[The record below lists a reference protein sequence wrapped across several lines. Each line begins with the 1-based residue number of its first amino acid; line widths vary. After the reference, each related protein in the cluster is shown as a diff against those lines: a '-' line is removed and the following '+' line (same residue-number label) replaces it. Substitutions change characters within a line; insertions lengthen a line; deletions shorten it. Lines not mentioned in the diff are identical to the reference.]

1 MPKFVLPSIQEQL
14 QRGGPIELL
23 SFNVACWFRYLNG
36 HDEQGRE
43 IVMKDP
49 MAARLRELAVAG
61 GKDPDRLLAVREI
74 FSGEQANSPQ
84 FTNLVKEMLNSFYEQ
99 GARDTGPSHF

>member
-1 MPKFVLPSIQEQL
+1 MNGTRNVPVAGKMAGVLPS
-14 QRGGPIELL
+14 
-23 SFNVACWFRYLNG
+23 SFHNVACWFRYLNG